1 MSFLFCF
8 SFLPTYS
15 SLWFF
20 LFPLLP
26 QALCG
31 WSSSFPPVQPA
42 EGGQWIPLLF
52 IWVVQRPHRNICFPN
67 NHYSQW
73 GPNAPGLSAFVLQF
87 LVASWWLLKQIS
99 QVRWQHTGGW
109 RRQDLI
115 LISYRSHG
123 LIHFLIHNT
132 LPRLFFTTPFTV
144 TSHVSSIPLSPT
156 SRSFFFSIS
165 LFLSVYFTS
174 SPLLIFTIFLMFCH
188 LFSVYVCSN
197 LTPVTEENV

>member
-87 LVASWWLLKQIS
+87 LVASWWLLKQITARS
-99 QVRWQHTGGW
+99 DGSTQGAEGDRISFSYPTEVMGW
-109 RRQDLI
+109 SI
-115 LISYRSHG
+115 
-123 LIHFLIHNT
+123 F
-132 LPRLFFTTPFTV
+132 
-144 TSHVSSIPLSPT
+144 SSIIPCPGFSSPPHSLSHPM
-156 SRSFFFSIS
+156 SAAF
-165 LFLSVYFTS
+165 LFLL
-174 SPLLIFTIFLMFCH
+174 PAG
-188 LFSVYVCSN
+188 LFSF
-197 LTPVTEENV
+197 L